1 MKKFNVLLLALGM
14 LLLGGCVTPQH
25 FDYST
30 YKRLNPKSILVLPPL
45 NNTTDIAA
53 TYSVMSTI
61 SAPIAEAGYYV
72 YPVAVVAETF
82 KENGLQNAGEIHQV
96 PLAKLQQIF
105 GNDAVLYITVERYG
119 AVYQVIQSNV
129 IVTVHANLVDARTG
143 VSLWK
148 GAASASS
155 AEREGNNGGGLV
167 GILVN
172 AAIKQMIHSIGDSGY
187 PIARIASDRL
197 LTPTKGGG
205 LLYGPRSPL
214 FGTDQK

>member
-1 MKKFNVLLLALGM
+1 MRKFNAVLLMLGM

-25 FDYST
+25 FDYSA

-53 TYSVMSTI
+53 SYSVMSTV
-61 SAPIAEAGYYV
+61 STPIAEAGYYV
-72 YPVAVVAETF
+72 YPVAVVAQTF
-82 KENGLQNAGEIHQV
+82 KENGLQNAAEIHDV

-105 GNDAVLYITVERYG
+105 GTDSVLYITVEKYG
-119 AVYQVIQSNV
+119 AVYQIIQSNV
-129 IVTVHANLVDARTG
+129 IVTVHANLVDAKTG
-143 VSLWK
+143 TSPWK
-148 GAASASS
+148 GSATASS
-155 AEREGNNGGGLV
+155 AEQGGNGGGGLV

-187 PIARIASDRL
+187 PIARVATTRL
-197 LTPTKGGG
+197 FTPNTGGG

-214 FGTDQK
+214 YGTDTK